1 MRFDIDKIDVS
12 IAYKLLTAT
21 VVPRP
26 IAWVVTKSIA
36 GTLNAAP
43 FSFFNV
49 MGPAPATVA
58 IGINADGVKG
68 WKDTARNIFDTGEFV
83 VNLVPF
89 ALAEAMNMT
98 AVDAPTGTDE
108 TALAGLET
116 TPSALVKPPRIS
128 KSPVAFECVTHS
140 TVETGPHQVIV
151 IGRVLSIHIDD
162 RYLKDP
168 ARGHVDTDALDL
180 VGRTFGSGYIRTQDK
195 FEMTRPSWKTF
206 KPPFSTARG

>member
-1 MRFDIDKIDVS
+1 MRFDIDKIDVT
-12 IAYKLLTAT
+12 IAYKLLAAT

-26 IAWVVTKSIA
+26 IAWVVTKSLA
-36 GTLNAAP
+36 GALNAAP

-58 IGINADGVKG
+58 LGINADGVKG

-89 ALAEAMNMT
+89 ALVEAMNIT

-108 TALAGLET
+108 TALAGLAT
-116 TPSALVKPPRIS
+116 SPSALVKPPRIS
-128 KSPVAFECVTHS
+128 RSPVAFECVTHS
-140 TVETGPHQVIV
+140 VVETGPHQVIV

-162 RYLKDP
+162 AYVKDA

-180 VGRTFGSGYIRTQDK
+180 VGRTFGSGYVRTHDR
-195 FEMTRPSWKTF
+195 FDLARPSWKTL
-206 KPPFSTARG
+206 KPPSSTGPG